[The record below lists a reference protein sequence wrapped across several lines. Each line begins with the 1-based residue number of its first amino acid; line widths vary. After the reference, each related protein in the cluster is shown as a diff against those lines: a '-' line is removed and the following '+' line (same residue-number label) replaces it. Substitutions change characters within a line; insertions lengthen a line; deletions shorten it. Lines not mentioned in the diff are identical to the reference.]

1 MKKQFILTIILLLCY
16 VLSLA
21 QQSGVSAGFSS
32 SHDFYFWSP
41 ITNRNMY
48 GLQFQ
53 YFIGK
58 NISLNNRF
66 LLGINRDNNRIM
78 LHYGLGGLLTQA
90 SLQSGA
96 IFINGFIQ
104 DLTVLIL
111 LPIIIPEGVQF
122 YFGNDK
128 MQISPYIY
136 PASFEYNVLEDREV
150 KALLE
155 AGIQFRFIQQ
165 EKFVVAPNIAW
176 KMRYGDG
183 RQTFSVG
190 FMIGLISD

>member
-1 MKKQFILTIILLLCY
+1 MKKQLLLTIILLLCY
-16 VLSLA
+16 VLGLA
-21 QQSGVSAGFSS
+21 QQSGVSAGLSS

-41 ITNRNMY
+41 IANKNMY

-53 YFIGK
+53 YFIGEK
-58 NISLNNRF
+58 VSLNNRF
-66 LLGINRDNNRIM
+66 LFGINRNNNRVM

-96 IFINGFIQ
+96 IFINGFVQ
-104 DLTVLIL
+104 DFTALIL

-122 YFGNDK
+122 HFGSEK
-128 MQISPYIY
+128 MKISPYIY
-136 PASFEYNVLEDREV
+136 PASFEYNVLEDKEV

-155 AGIQFRFIQQ
+155 AGIQFRFIQK
-165 EKFVVAPNIAW
+165 EKFVVAPNVAW

-183 RQTFSVG
+183 LQAFSVG
-190 FMIGLISD
+190 FTVGLSLD